1 MAVRWTITFKTVND
15 RTGLVKVYDSS
26 YSGDPIA
33 LEPAVNAFSTTR
45 QQQDLFQPIIA
56 DSGYLRVV
64 DNGNVVDS
72 VEDLHPLAAMDR
84 PVEFYLDN
92 VLKWRGYIS
101 PESFTMDWSPAPRV
115 VELPLVG
122 ALSILDNINIEDN
135 GVSLQ
140 SVAAFVKECL
150 EATGFTWSKVV
161 LVNQMTTLTD
171 NVDSY
176 NVPELRLSLSRF
188 NYFRKNNVANSDS
201 GLSWITGL
209 SYKEVLES
217 ICRYFCWTAY
227 QDGDVLY
234 LSSPRTDLD
243 NYPHDVE
250 WAALS
255 AIALDPKATSA
266 GIYNHSTK
274 RPSQALSSLEWD
286 GINHRKSIRNGARKV
301 QVNTNM
307 GFYSEYFPSI
317 KFSGK
322 KLVEYPG
329 GFYKGIPGVTSGNI
343 QFRSITKILAI
354 ESENIIIRNYELEYD
369 GSTVIGAHVVPWS
382 PPEGE
387 NYRARVGADIIKFFQ
402 YQYPAGSADPHPVQ
416 VFRPLIRI
424 CRHEYKEGSY
434 YKIPKDYPILTIKS
448 YGGNNLALD
457 GAIVISG
464 DINLNIIY
472 STPFTSPVALAS
484 DDGKVL
490 YGPFVNNLRVILKV
504 GDLYY
509 NGTEWTD
516 TETIFSIPVVGDPS
530 SPAVQGTAHI
540 KNTNNGEY
548 ENVSGYCIPISGY
561 LSGPMEF
568 TICSW
573 ENGSAGYPWE
583 QNAANIIFISG
594 LNIKYVNNN
603 TDYSDGLTLNSQTGV
618 AFQDEKSVDLSLSSA
633 PETKAGNGLLFWD
646 GAPIG
651 QQDIFSY
658 AVSTEAGTAS
668 QPEYWLLDSLKKVY
682 SKPSTWLEL
691 QTGLDAAISMW
702 NLITYSGKTYMVT
715 CCETDY
721 ADEHTKLIIA
731 SYE

>member
-26 YSGDPIA
+26 YSGNPIA
-33 LEPAVNAFSTTR
+33 LEPAVTAFSTTR

-72 VEDLHPLAAMDR
+72 VDDLHPLAAMDR

-115 VELPLVG
+115 VELPLIG

-234 LSSPRTDLD
+234 LSSPRTDLN

-301 QVNTNM
+301 TVNTNM
-307 GFYSEYFPSI
+307 GFDSDYFPGI
-317 KFSGK
+317 NFGGK
-322 KLVEYPG
+322 NLIEWYAY
-329 GFYKGIPGVTSGNI
+329 FFRGIPQVT
-343 QFRSITKILAI
+343 TD
-354 ESENIIIRNYELEYD
+354 NIIFKSYTKFLSIARENAIVRMYELEYD
-369 GSTVIGAHVVPWS
+369 GSTVTGAHEVPWT
-382 PPEGE
+382 PPEDGD
-387 NYRARVGADIIKFFQ
+387 NFHARVGADIIKAFQ
-402 YQYPAGSADPHPVQ
+402 YQYSEESADPNPVK
-416 VFRPLIRI
+416 VFRPLIRL
-424 CRHEYKEGSY
+424 CRHEYKSGSY
-434 YKIPKDYPILTIKS
+434 YKIPADYPLLTLKS
-448 YGGNNLALD
+448 AGGNNLAPD
-457 GAIVISG
+457 GAIVING
-464 DINLNIIY
+464 DININIIY
-472 STPFTSPVALAS
+472 RPGSTLGVMA
-484 DDGKVL
+484 DDRGL
-490 YGPFVNNLRVILKV
+490 ISYGPFVNNLHVILKV
-504 GDLYY
+504 GDKYY

-516 TETIFSIPVVGDPS
+516 VETVFTIPVVSEQS
-530 SPAVQGTAHI
+530 SPVVQGTGHI

-548 ENVSGYCIPISGY
+548 ENVSGFCIPISDY
-561 LSGPMEF
+561 LSGPMEL

-573 ENGSAGYPWE
+573 ENGASLPIYE
-583 QNAANIIFISG
+583 NAANTILISN
-594 LNIKYVNNN
+594 LSIKYVNNN
-603 TDYSDGLTLNSQTGV
+603 EDYADGLTLELQTDV
-618 AFQDEKSVDLSLSSA
+618 AFQDEKSVDLSLGSA

-651 QQDIFSY
+651 QQDIFTY
-658 AVSTEAGTAS
+658 AVSTEAGAAS

-702 NLITYSGKTYMVT
+702 NLITYSGKTYIVT